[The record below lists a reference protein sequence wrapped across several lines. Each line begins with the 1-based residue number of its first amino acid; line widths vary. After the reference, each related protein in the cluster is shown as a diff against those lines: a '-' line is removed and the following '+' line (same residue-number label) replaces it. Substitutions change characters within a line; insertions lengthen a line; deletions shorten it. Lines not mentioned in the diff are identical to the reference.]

1 MDQPNQELVDA
12 VFSMT
17 IAGAANDHEAVELF
31 LRAHPP
37 EELAITGTYVIW
49 RMAAA
54 LGQQLDPARTPLQM
68 IHVFAQALRDNGEG
82 PA

>member
-12 VFSMT
+12 IFSMT
-17 IAGAANDHEAVELF
+17 IAAAAGDQEAVELL

-37 EELAITGTYVIW
+37 EELAITGSYVIW

-68 IHVFAQALRDNGEG
+68 IHVFAQALREDGDG
-82 PA
+82 SA